1 FNAKLKAFRTQLR
14 GVTDISFFLFRVTKL
29 FA

>member
-1 FNAKLKAFRTQLR
+1 
-14 GVTDISFFLFRVTKL
+14 VTDISFFLFRVTKL